1 MVLIRPLIVLM
12 MAIVGLAT
20 LSPAAAHKEHQKAQ
34 AQQAQPQESPPSQ
47 TVPPS
52 ATHEQM
58 EAHMEAM
65 EDADAAKS
73 FPERLM
79 DWFGRMHPFAVH
91 FPIALFPVALVALV
105 LARRR
110 GETVELIRGLIVV
123 AGIGSVIAA
132 ALGWLNAGLTVQ
144 DTDQVLMF
152 HRWLGTVLGLIG
164 GLLGLWAWRR
174 RDSVHGRN
182 MALALGAVVALLLVQ
197 GFLGASVTHGM
208 EHMMF

>member
-1 MVLIRPLIVLM
+1 MVLIRSFLVL
-12 MAIVGLAT
+12 LAALAA
-20 LSPAAAHKEHQKAQ
+20 LSILTPAAAHKNHQKAQ
-34 AQQAQPQESPPSQ
+34 TTEAPIPAAQQGQA
-47 TVPPS
+47 VPPS
-52 ATHEQM
+52 AMHEQM
-58 EAHMEAM
+58 EEHMEAM
-65 EDADAAKS
+65 EAAEATKS
-73 FPERLM
+73 FPERLF

-91 FPIALFPVALVALV
+91 FPIALFPVALIALV

-132 ALGWLNAGLTVQ
+132 ALGWLNGGLTLQ

-152 HRWLGTVLGLIG
+152 HRWLGTVLGILG

-174 RDSVHGRN
+174 RDSVYGRN
-182 MALALGAVVALLLVQ
+182 MVVALGAVVALLLVQ